1 MAIAEHEITSQEVT
15 QSITVRLSEAQA
27 ATLRQ
32 AAATQGQSVE
42 ELIVSASAHTA
53 EAILNPASS
62 TPPSARRDPLDSLF
76 RLLEFEPELDALM
89 EHIHEEQ
96 RKGIEQFRAEEVA
109 EEAAEQ
115 AKAQQ

>member
-1 MAIAEHEITSQEVT
+1 MATAEREITQQEVT
-15 QSITVRLSEAQA
+15 QVTVRLTEAQA
-27 ATLRQ
+27 AALRQ

-42 ELIVSASAHTA
+42 EFIVSASVHTA
-53 EAILNPASS
+53 EATLNPASS
-62 TPPSARRDPLDSLF
+62 TPPSARHDPLDSLF

-96 RKGIEQFRAEEVA
+96 RKGIEQFRAEEAA

>member
-1 MAIAEHEITSQEVT
+1 MAIAEHEIAPQEVA
-15 QSITVRLSEAQA
+15 QSVTVRLTEAQA
-27 ATLRQ
+27 TTLRQ

-42 ELIVSASAHTA
+42 ELVVSASVHTA
-53 EAILNPASS
+53 EATLNPASS
-62 TPPSARRDPLDSLF
+62 TPLSARRGPLDSLF
-76 RLLEFEPELDALM
+76 GLLEFEPELDVLM

-96 RKGIEQFRAEEVA
+96 RKGIEQFRAEEAA

>member
-1 MAIAEHEITSQEVT
+1 MALAEHEITQQEIARSV
-15 QSITVRLSEAQA
+15 TVRLTEAQV

-42 ELIVSASAHTA
+42 EFIVSASVYTA
-53 EAILNPASS
+53 EATLNPVSS
-62 TPPSARRDPLDSLF
+62 TPPSAGRDPLDSLF

-96 RKGIEQFRAEEVA
+96 RKGIEQFRAEEAA